1 MLAPVQVQVQTVL
14 VRRMRASRQALHS
27 AALALALALA
37 SSTALALSSSWIHR
51 PLTRVAT
58 LQPNPYMWL
67 LVLSRVHFTTH
78 SMKL

>member
-1 MLAPVQVQVQTVL
+1 MLVPVQVQVQTVL

-27 AALALALALA
+27 AALALALA

-78 SMKL
+78 SMKP